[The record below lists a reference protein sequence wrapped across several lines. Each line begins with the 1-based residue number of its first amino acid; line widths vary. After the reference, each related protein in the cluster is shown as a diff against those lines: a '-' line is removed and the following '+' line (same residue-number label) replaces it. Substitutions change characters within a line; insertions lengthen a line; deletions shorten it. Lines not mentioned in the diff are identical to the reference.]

1 MSFSQAFTLLSW
13 KYTAFWTHSTFL
25 FPALQGIEFGVD
37 YFVVQVVPLMSVVIA
52 FLGEK
57 LRKLAKKGQTSIAG
71 ISAYLNEVC
80 VFQAY
85 PEVVTLCCIRNSYF
99 IWVN

>member
-1 MSFSQAFTLLSW
+1 MLNYTVNEVQALVVCFYYAFTVLLW
-13 KYTAFWTHSTFL
+13 KYAAFWTHLTFL
-25 FPALQGIEFGVD
+25 FPALQGIEFVVY

-80 VFQAY
+80 FFQ
-85 PEVVTLCCIRNSYF
+85 V
-99 IWVN
+99 